1 MVETTEVSFQPRR
14 TESAKASAPH
24 GFLGPLRGF
33 ASDKGGHGAPMT
45 LVVKRLQTIGWRK
58 RTAPPT
64 FRGHIRFDRHYGR
77 CKQQEDRA
85 RTTQADLESV

>member
-1 MVETTEVSFQPRR
+1 
-14 TESAKASAPH
+14 
-24 GFLGPLRGF
+24 
-33 ASDKGGHGAPMT
+33 MT
-45 LVVKRLQTIGWRK
+45 LVVKRFQTIGRRK

-64 FRGHIRFDRHYGR
+64 FRGHIRFGRHYGR